1 MQKDRRKP
9 LRRRQHEVDQLGL
22 LRVPH
27 STRVTTGG
35 TMNVSIAAASKN
47 TIWVSIQECHEGSIR
62 LGIVKIPVILV
73 AVCGLDL

>member
-1 MQKDRRKP
+1 
-9 LRRRQHEVDQLGL
+9 
-22 LRVPH
+22 
-27 STRVTTGG
+27 
-35 TMNVSIAAASKN
+35 MNVSIAAASKN